1 MAQIKLGDRGFLSKD
16 ITVKAL
22 IENRG
27 DIHHIFP
34 KNYLQKN
41 GHNNRGEYNQ
51 IANFAMLQTEVNI
64 QISDRAPIDYMNYIL
79 EQCNGEENRFGAIS
93 DLEDLKKNMAENCIP
108 AGFEHMTEP
117 DYKNFLIA
125 RRKLMAQKLKKYFY
139 SL

>member
-64 QISDRAPIDYMNYIL
+64 QISDRAPVDYMKSIE
-79 EQCNGEENRFGAIS
+79 EQIKPITG
-93 DLEDLKKNMAENCIP
+93 K
-108 AGFEHMTEP
+108 
-117 DYKNFLIA
+117 
-125 RRKLMAQKLKKYFY
+125 
-139 SL
+139 